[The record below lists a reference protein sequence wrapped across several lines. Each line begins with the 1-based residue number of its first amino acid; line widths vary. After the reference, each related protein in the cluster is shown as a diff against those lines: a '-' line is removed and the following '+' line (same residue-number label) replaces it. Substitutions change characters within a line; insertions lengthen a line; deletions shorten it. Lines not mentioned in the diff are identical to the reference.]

1 MEAHDYFFQ
10 VCVQVSQVR
19 RPSCRASSQQAFQFY
34 PENEEQLEMI
44 TNAAIKCGFSGG
56 LVVDYP
62 NSALAKKYY
71 LVLSTEHQGKLEIK
85 VTTGKDE
92 DDEELSREDEDTAA
106 RKQKDIRKRIALQ

>member
-1 MEAHDYFFQ
+1 MITFFKS
-10 VCVQVSQVR
+10 VYKSLKFGGRVVGI
-19 RPSCRASSQQAFQFY
+19 SSQQAFQFY

>member
-1 MEAHDYFFQ
+1 
-10 VCVQVSQVR
+10 
-19 RPSCRASSQQAFQFY
+19 
-34 PENEEQLEMI
+34 MI

-85 VTTGKDE
+85 VTTGKEDE
-92 DDEELSREDEDTAA
+92 EDELSREDEATEAK
-106 RKQKDIRKRIALQ
+106 KQKDIKKRIALQ